1 MALFRTIAR
10 IAALLLL
17 AVATPALAQT
27 AGTGLGPR
35 PADPALWVVKDEDTT
50 IYLFGSVHVLR
61 PGYSWF
67 DGRVR
72 QAFDES
78 DELVT
83 EILERDFDQ
92 ALPLFFQRAISDD
105 GMLLS
110 ERLNADQLARYRR
123 AMARIGLPA
132 RAFDQVNPWVPAFIM
147 MAGCTCDGASSA
159 HGVETVLNR
168 AARQRR
174 MPVSALENLDQQLG
188 FFDNLRKESQIALL
202 MEMVDAINYT
212 RPAAAAEARAETRRL
227 DAMWATADVEGMNA
241 IGAEAFAEVPE
252 LREFLLPFRN
262 NNWAQWIKL
271 RLDEPGGKF
280 FVAVGALH
288 LHGPDSVQV
297 QLASM
302 GITAE
307 RVEY

>member
-1 MALFRTIAR
+1 MAFPPILTR
-10 IAALLLL
+10 IVALLLL
-17 AVATPALAQT
+17 AVTTPTLAQS
-27 AGTGLGPR
+27 AGTGLGPN
-35 PADPALWVVKDEDTT
+35 PADPALWVVRDADTT
-50 IYLFGSVHVLR
+50 IYLFGTVHVLR

-67 DGRVR
+67 DGPVR
-72 QAFDES
+72 QAFDDS

-83 EILERDFDQ
+83 EILERDFEQ
-92 ALPLFFQRAISDD
+92 AMPLFIQRAISDD

-123 AMARIGLPA
+123 AMARIGIPA
-132 RAFDQVNPWVPAFIM
+132 RAFDQVNPWVPAFMM
-147 MAGCTCDGASSA
+147 MAGCTCDGATGA
-159 HGVETVLNR
+159 HGVESVLNR

-174 MPVSALENLDQQLG
+174 MAVSALENLDQQLG
-188 FFDNLRKESQIALL
+188 FFDNLRKDSQIALL
-202 MEMVDAINYT
+202 MEMVDAINDT
-212 RPAAAAEARAETRRL
+212 RPVSTAAARAETQRL
-227 DAMWATADVEGMNA
+227 DTMWATADVEGMNT

-288 LHGPDSVQV
+288 LHGPDSVQA

-307 RVEY
+307 RVAY